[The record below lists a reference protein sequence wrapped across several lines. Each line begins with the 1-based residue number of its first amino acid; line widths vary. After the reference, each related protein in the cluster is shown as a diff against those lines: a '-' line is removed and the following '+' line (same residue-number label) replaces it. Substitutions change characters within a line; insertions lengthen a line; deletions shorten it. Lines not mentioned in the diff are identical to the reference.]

1 MRATMINQSGNMI
14 IDKILVL
21 FMSDYRTVSL

>member
-1 MRATMINQSGNMI
+1 MRATMINHRGNMI